1 MTQKPTLFIVTG
13 LSGAGLSSVLK
24 ILEDSGAEVFDNFP
38 IDFLETLLDTSKDTK
53 NPIAIGID
61 TRTRNFDPEYI
72 LKTIDQLR
80 AGNIWSVQTLFLTA
94 DDHILL
100 RRFTE
105 TRRVH
110 PMARDRAISDGIAT
124 EKALLYP
131 LKYKANITIDTSELN
146 IHDLRR
152 QVEQYVSASLSDKL
166 NINIVSFSY
175 KHGLPREADLV
186 FDMRFLNN
194 PHWQTEYRHLTGLD
208 RDIQN
213 YIERD
218 PAMNDFFESLTSML
232 STLLPLFKNNGKRY
246 FTIAFG
252 CTGGQHRSVYA
263 ATKISGWLRTQNHPV
278 HIHHREIKQRAED

>member
-1 MTQKPTLFIVTG
+1 MTRKPTLFIVTG
-13 LSGAGLSSVLK
+13 LSGAGLSSALK

-38 IDFLETLLDTSKDTK
+38 IDFLNPLLKTSEVTQ

-61 TRTRNFDPEYI
+61 TRTRNFDPESI
-72 LKTIDQLR
+72 LNTIHSLKSE
-80 AGNIWSVQTLFLTA
+80 NIWSVQTLFLTA

-218 PAMNDFFESLTSML
+218 PAMNDFFENLTSML

-263 ATKISGWLRTQNHPV
+263 AQKISGWLRAQNHPV